1 MSNITGKQLLD
12 EVEYYIKNNDEFIKN
27 GDLESDR
34 DLDNDFWI
42 SFAKN
47 LKEYIEN

>member
-12 EVEYYIKNNDEFIKN
+12 EVEDYIKNNDEFIKN

-34 DLDNDFWI
+34 ELDNEFWI

-47 LKEYIEN
+47 LKECIEN